1 MLVLRPSWP
10 WQLPRWPCRWR
21 TGRRRLGN
29 GFPPPATER
38 VLHLSPARPS
48 QLAPTCQ
55 CLEPPAVPPEQ
66 LNSALVSPPIN
77 RSPPA
82 CRPPPQ
88 ARWRSSPAYLHAD
101 EGGLGVSLP
110 PPWPARRHLPRT
122 IPIRCCFLNL
132 LRLASL
138 VPCTTTCSMHHPFI
152 PLPSWKHAPSL
163 KNRWSSFDVLH
174 PKGSRKLVCGN
185 DKDRHIPFTSST

>member
-122 IPIRCCFLNL
+122 IPIRRTAGAASTFCTQRGPVSWCVGTT
-132 LRLASL
+132 RTGTYHSLAQRNCDRCSCSL
-138 VPCTTTCSMHHPFI
+138 
-152 PLPSWKHAPSL
+152 
-163 KNRWSSFDVLH
+163 
-174 PKGSRKLVCGN
+174 
-185 DKDRHIPFTSST
+185 